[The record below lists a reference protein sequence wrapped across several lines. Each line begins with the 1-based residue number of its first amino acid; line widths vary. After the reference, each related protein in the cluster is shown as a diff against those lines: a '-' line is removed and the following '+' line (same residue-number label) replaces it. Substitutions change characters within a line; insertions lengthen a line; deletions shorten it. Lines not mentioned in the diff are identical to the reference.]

1 MTSVRRTS
9 GSTFNM
15 DNGMPLTQL
24 MAKASGGGTN
34 ILKNGFLNK
43 NLGTGPCSSTQKEPP
58 NGVILTDDV
67 SMPSRTRGKLIIS
80 TKKMAGRLL
89 MMQMEGAHG
98 GGTNTQK
105 NGSLSQNL
113 GIGL

>member
-43 NLGTGPCSSTQKEPP
+43 NLVTGPSSSTQKEHP

-67 SMPSRTRGKLIIS
+67 SMPSRTLGKLF
-80 TKKMAGRLL
+80 TKKRAGRPL
-89 MMQMEGAHG
+89 MMQTEGAHG
-98 GGTNTQK
+98 GGTDTQK

-113 GIGL
+113 RTGL